1 MLLGSERTCTQH
13 FNAHSMKRIS
23 IVALA
28 LLSFNQLQA
37 QFIVN
42 NGISIT
48 NTSNV
53 ITNGDW
59 VNDAGTAIRNDG
71 IISTS
76 ETFTNNGTL
85 DPASTG
91 GFVLN
96 FATNKTFTP
105 GGTSFGFLTKE
116 GAGNATI
123 VGQFTV
129 RDSLS
134 LQGGLITPSTA
145 TDVVTVAETGIVISV
160 PGSFVDGGNLV
171 RNGTG
176 DLFFPVGKDGIE
188 LPITFLNVRGTN
200 PSVTVEVV
208 DAPGGFTAGPGIDA
222 LIAFPYAWSTTKAN
236 VADTANYV
244 EVQYP
249 NSLPNAANAIVTR
262 KAGAASYEGMGARIY
277 SDVAGTVR
285 IRSYSRGLQGLF
297 SVATGFAGNLETDS
311 LALVDFYNAT
321 GAAAWTKDTNW
332 LTGTIGTWQGVTE
345 TGGAI
350 TALALDNA
358 NIVGAMNSEVADILS
373 LRSVNV
379 AGNNLTAVPDF
390 SSLPMTSLN
399 LSNNNLDFASL
410 EGNATLG
417 GSVVSYSNQRP
428 IDLQLGDSVLVDA
441 GTDYNFTATVG
452 GTQNSY
458 AFSLNDVSAATNT
471 TGILP
476 IPAINRSNMGTY
488 EVAITNTLVPGLTL
502 STIPVSIL
510 GVADV
515 SGRVTINATD
525 PATAGSMNLFRITST
540 GGYDTVQVKSL
551 ASDGSYLFN
560 DVILDDYIILAK
572 PSTTLYP
579 LVIPTYYSSTIFWE
593 EASEV
598 AVDANV
604 PDLNIQAQ
612 FVPVDAPTGTGSL
625 AGILEEDDGTGR
637 VEKTRR
643 VGGAGATARRAQG
656 SGRGEE
662 TVYVV
667 VAYVET
673 NEDGEFEM
681 PDLPNG
687 QYRLNIQYPGYPMD
701 ESSFVEFVISATNP
715 LAKDV
720 KVEAVVVDGKIT
732 VRELVITGLY
742 EADDYSVTVHP
753 NPAVESIHF
762 TFENNSAQREL
773 LLQDASGKMLKQ
785 QTATNKQGSMTV
797 RELPSGTYL
806 LQVRDQN
813 NVKKIIRVVIE

>member
-1 MLLGSERTCTQH
+1 
-13 FNAHSMKRIS
+13 MKKIS
-23 IVALA
+23 IVAFICLVVG
-28 LLSFNQLQA
+28 NLQA

-42 NGISIT
+42 NGINIT
-48 NTSNV
+48 NTTNLV
-53 ITNGDW
+53 TNGDW
-59 VNDAGTAIRNDG
+59 VNDAGTAIKNDG
-71 IISTS
+71 TITTS
-76 ETFTNNGTL
+76 ETFTNNGAL
-85 DPASTG
+85 DPTSTG

-96 FATNKTFTP
+96 YTSNKTFTP

-116 GAGNATI
+116 GIGNATI

-145 TDVVTVAETGIVISV
+145 SDVLTVAETGIVSSA

-171 RNGTG
+171 RMGTG
-176 DLFFPVGKDGIE
+176 DLFFPVGKDGVE

-200 PSVTVEVV
+200 PSITVEVI
-208 DAPGGFTAGPGIDA
+208 DAPGGYTAGPGIDA
-222 LIAFPYAWSTTKAN
+222 LIGFPYAWSTSKAN

-262 KAGAASYEGMGARIY
+262 KAGATSYEGMGARIY

-297 SVATGFAGNLETDS
+297 SVASGFAGNLETDS

-350 TALALDNA
+350 TALTLDNA
-358 NIVGAMNSEVADILS
+358 NIAGAMNTEVADILS
-373 LRSVNV
+373 LQSLNV

-399 LSNNNLDFASL
+399 LSNNKLDFASL

-417 GSVVSYSNQRP
+417 AVVNYSNQKP
-428 IDLQLGDSVLVDA
+428 IDLQLGDSVLVAA
-441 GTDYNFTATVG
+441 GTDYTLVTTIG
-452 GTQNSY
+452 GTQNNYVISRN
-458 AFSLNDVSAATNT
+458 STEVSNGANSTYS
-471 TGILP
+471 
-476 IPAINRSNMGTY
+476 IPAINRSNMGLY
-488 EVAITNTLVPGLTL
+488 EVSVTNPLVPNL
-502 STIPVSIL
+502 SLSILPTAIL

-515 SGRVTINATD
+515 SGRVTINTTD
-525 PATAGSMNLFRITST
+525 PATDGTMNLFRITST
-540 GGYDTVQVKSL
+540 GGYDTIQTKTL
-551 ASDGSYLFN
+551 TADGTYLFSE
-560 DVILDDYIILAK
+560 VVLDDYIILAK

-593 EASEV
+593 EATTV
-598 AVDANV
+598 AVNANA
-604 PDLNIQAQ
+604 PDLNIKAQ
-612 FVPVDAPTGTGSL
+612 FVPVDVPSGTGSL

-637 VEKTRR
+637 AEKTKR

-667 VAYVET
+667 ISYVET
-673 NEDGEFEM
+673 DENGEFLM
-681 PDLPNG
+681 PELPNG

-701 ESSFVEFVISATNP
+701 ETSFVEFTISANP
-715 LAKDV
+715 LEKNV
-720 KVEAVVVDGKIT
+720 QVEATVVDGKII

-742 EADDYSVTVHP
+742 ETDDYAITVHP
-753 NPAVESIHF
+753 NPTVETIHF
-762 TFENNSAQREL
+762 TFENTSAQREL
-773 LLQDASGKMLKQ
+773 ILQDATGKALKQ
-785 QTATNKQGSMTV
+785 QAATDKQGSMTV
-797 RELPSGTYL
+797 REMPSGTYL

-813 NVKKIIRVVIE
+813 SVKKIIRVVIE